1 MRFPGSWLSVLG
13 LRLFF
18 LGCMHLFPV
27 LVHTSFWQVGP
38 RGLSSGRCWH
48 GAWQEEGRAEPF
60 YRDVYL
66 QWRVPCLAWRGSA
79 HSGASGLRFKSDLS
93 LITAV

>member
-13 LRLFF
+13 LQLFF

-27 LVHTSFWQVGP
+27 LVHASFWQVGAH
-38 RGLSSGRCWH
+38 GLSSGRCWH

-60 YRDVYL
+60 CRDMYL
-66 QWRVPCLAWRGSA
+66 QWLKRPMAA
-79 HSGASGLRFKSDLS
+79 APGLHPGD
-93 LITAV
+93 